1 VEGFIIDRIKS
12 YILTEENLEEL
23 VRLTNE
29 ELCQSCS
36 ENRERLELIQAQIE
50 EMDSRLSKGA
60 SSSPLWKGLRWMNQK
75 QKCIILSLCLRIAS
89 PRKPW
94 EFYLSYTTVE
104 GEGDKGGEVIKKSL
118 IKTKDGFY
126 AMQKMRIIGILLVT
140 LLFVLGACA
149 PAPAPTPTPEPEPMP
164 PPAPAPPPAP
174 TPEPTP
180 APEPSLPGVGEKVDI
195 GKGAFITVE
204 SFEKR
209 EGLGYI
215 TVLIDNSGGSKDI
228 RISFLTSFVVEDKAG
243 RMAGIDI
250 DADRDYPAPD
260 GAVLAGDKL
269 RGTLV
274 YQLAPLGEG
283 LTLYYTHDLSQGYVS
298 IALE

>member
-1 VEGFIIDRIKS
+1 MLFRMRRIR
-12 YILTEENLEEL
+12 T
-23 VRLTNE
+23 
-29 ELCQSCS
+29 
-36 ENRERLELIQAQIE
+36 A
-50 EMDSRLSKGA
+50 
-60 SSSPLWKGLRWMNQK
+60 
-75 QKCIILSLCLRIAS
+75 
-89 PRKPW
+89 
-94 EFYLSYTTVE
+94 
-104 GEGDKGGEVIKKSL
+104 
-118 IKTKDGFY
+118 
-126 AMQKMRIIGILLVT
+126 IGILLVAI
-140 LLFVLGACA
+140 LLVPGACA
-149 PAPAPTPTPEPEPMP
+149 PAPSPTPEPAPTLTPAPAPTPEPEPMP
-164 PPAPAPPPAP
+164 PP
-174 TPEPTP
+174 EPG
-180 APEPSLPGVGEKVDI
+180 LPGVGEMVDI
-195 GKGAFITVE
+195 GKGAFIIVE

-209 EGLGYI
+209 GGLGYI
-215 TVLIDNSGGSKDI
+215 TVLIDNSGGSGDI